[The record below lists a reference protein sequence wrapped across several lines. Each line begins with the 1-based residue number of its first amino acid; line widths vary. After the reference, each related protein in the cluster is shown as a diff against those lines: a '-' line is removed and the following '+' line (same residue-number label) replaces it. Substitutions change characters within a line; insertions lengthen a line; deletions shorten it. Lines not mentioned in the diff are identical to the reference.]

1 MSLLET
7 RGLTKRFGGLTA
19 VDDLTLTVEPGE
31 VRGLIGPNGSGKST
45 VINLVTGVLRPTAGA
60 VRFRGEDVT
69 RRATHVLFRQG
80 VARTFQT
87 PRLAPGLTAL
97 ESVLVARVRLG
108 PLELFHA
115 MARGRRRHHA
125 EAALAKAA
133 RADLEEVGLG
143 ARADVLVETLPHA
156 QRRLVE
162 IARALAGD
170 PALLLLDE
178 PAAGMSQVEITRV
191 TALIRTLASRGLSVV
206 LVEHNMGLVMAV
218 ADRVTVLD
226 FGRVIA
232 EGRPADVRSNPAV
245 LEAYLGRADGEGGAM
260 PHA

>member
-45 VINLVTGVLRPTAGA
+45 VINLVTGVLRPSAGS
-60 VRFRGEDVT
+60 VRFRGEDIT
-69 RRATHVLFRQG
+69 RRATHLLFRRG

-87 PRLAPGLTAL
+87 PRLPPGLTAL
-97 ESVLVARVRLG
+97 QSVLVGRARLG

-115 MARGRRRHHA
+115 IARGHQRRRA
-125 EAALAKAA
+125 ESTWDQAA
-133 RADLEEVGLG
+133 RADLEAVGLG
-143 ARADVLVETLPHA
+143 ARADVAVETLPHA

-170 PALLLLDE
+170 PSLLLLDE
-178 PAAGMSQVEITRV
+178 PAAGMGQPEIARMTS
-191 TALIRTLASRGLSVV
+191 LIRVLAARGLAVV
-206 LVEHNMGLVMAV
+206 LVEHNMGLVMSV
-218 ADRVTVLD
+218 ADRVSVLD

-232 EGRPADVRSNPAV
+232 EGRPADVQGDPAV
-245 LEAYLGRADGEGGAM
+245 HEAYLGRVDGGEAT